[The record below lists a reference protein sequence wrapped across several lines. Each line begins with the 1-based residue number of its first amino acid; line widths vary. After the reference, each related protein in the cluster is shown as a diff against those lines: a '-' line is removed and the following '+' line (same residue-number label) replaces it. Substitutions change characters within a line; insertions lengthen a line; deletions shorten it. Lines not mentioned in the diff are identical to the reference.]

1 MAKISRIKC
10 KFCGTYLE
18 KNQTEC
24 PSCGKSKSLAVATC
38 VDCGAKYGVD
48 PRDSTVGY
56 CVTCEKKKS
65 KKKVLIKVGI
75 MAAVLGALIAYR
87 LLKIYAP

>member
-10 KFCGTYLE
+10 KFCGTYME

-24 PSCGKSKSLAVATC
+24 ASCGKSKNLVVATC
-38 VDCGAKYGVD
+38 SECGAKYGVD

-56 CVTCEKKKS
+56 CAACEKKKT
-65 KKKVLIKVGI
+65 KKKVLVKAGI
-75 MAAVLGALIAYR
+75 MAAVLAALIFYK
-87 LLKIYAP
+87 LLKTFAP

>member
-24 PSCGKSKSLAVATC
+24 PSCGKSKNLAAATC
-38 VDCGAKYGVD
+38 TECGTKYGVD

-56 CVTCEKKKS
+56 CPACEKKKT
-65 KKKVLIKVGI
+65 KKKILVKVGI
-75 MAAVLGALIAYR
+75 MAAVLAALVIYK